1 MKLQVADLNSFY
13 GPAHILFDIALEVGE
28 GEVVALLGRNGAG
41 KSTTFRSIVGLV
53 ENRSGRIVFE
63 GKDVSREPTH
73 AIVRGGLG
81 YVPEERRIF
90 TDLTVEENLE
100 VGRQPKRPNAP
111 QWTREKL
118 FTLFPNLGE
127 MRNRPGGRMS
137 GGEQQ
142 MLTIARTL
150 MGNPSLVL
158 LDEPS
163 EGLSPKIVEQ
173 MVEAILAMKREGV
186 SIVVSE
192 QNLHFA
198 RLDFGPRLHHRAW
211 QDLLRRHDGGTR
223 CAAGYPGRASVAV
236 SGWQGKGRE
245 RRWQG
250 VFRRNERSS
259 LHGRPTSSTSRSASS
274 CARSGSATPPSS
286 PAKSASI

>member
-1 MKLQVADLNSFY
+1 MKLSVANLNSHY
-13 GPAHILFDIALEVGE
+13 GPAHILFDIGLEVGE

-53 ENRSGRIVFE
+53 ALREGQIMFE
-63 GKDVSREPTH
+63 GKDISTAPTH
-73 AIVRGGLG
+73 EIVRSGLG

-100 VGRQPKRPNAP
+100 VGRQKPRPGAP

-118 FTLFPNLGE
+118 YQLFPNLGE
-127 MRNRPGGRMS
+127 MKNRPGGRMS

-173 MVEAILAMKREGV
+173 MVDAILAMKTAGV
-186 SIVVSE
+186 SLVVSE

-198 RLDFGPRLHHRAW
+198 KLISDRAYIIERGRICFEGTMAELDA
-211 QDLLRRHDGGTR
+211 
-223 CAAGYPGRASVAV
+223 
-236 SGWQGKGRE
+236 
-245 RRWQG
+245 
-250 VFRRNERSS
+250 
-259 LHGRPTSSTSRSASS
+259 RPDIRDAHL
-274 CARSGSATPPSS
+274 
-286 PAKSASI
+286 SI